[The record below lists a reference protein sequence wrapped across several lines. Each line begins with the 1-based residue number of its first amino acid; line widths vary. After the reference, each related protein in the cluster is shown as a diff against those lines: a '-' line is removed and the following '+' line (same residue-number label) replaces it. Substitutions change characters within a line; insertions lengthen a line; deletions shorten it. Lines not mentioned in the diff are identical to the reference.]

1 MNRRKQ
7 VLFSTLI
14 IYERSE
20 FWKFFVLLLTLL
32 SIEKTLKCYIESS
45 KLHCIYQDLHFKQPI
60 TNLVTYLFSIWRY
73 FEKTKV
79 CKIVSSF
86 HPLHLIEKCY
96 FSSSR
101 KVLKGCNWVINVWWV
116 KISSCSLLN
125 LAQGEPNHQRKK
137 RHYELLAF
145 QVHIHYL
152 WKIGRLCGRLFIWGI
167 EPAVSLISK
176 P

>member
-32 SIEKTLKCYIESS
+32 SIEKTLKYYIKSS

-137 RHYELLAF
+137 QDIMDSLLF
-145 QVHIHYL
+145 RRTSIICRKSGDCMGDYSFGGLSQLYL
-152 WKIGRLCGRLFIWGI
+152 
-167 EPAVSLISK
+167 
-176 P
+176 

>member
-32 SIEKTLKCYIESS
+32 SIEKTLKLYIKSS
-45 KLHCIYQDLHFKQPI
+45 KLHCIYQDLHFKQAI
-60 TNLVTYLFSIWRY
+60 ANLVTYLFSIWRY

-79 CKIVSSF
+79 CKIVSPF
-86 HPLHLIEKCY
+86 PPLHLIEKCY

-101 KVLKGCNWVINVWWV
+101 KVSKGCNWVINIWWV
-116 KISSCSLLN
+116 KISSCNLLN
-125 LAQGEPNHQRKK
+125 LAQGEPNHQRKNK
-137 RHYELLAF
+137 TLWTPCFSGAHPLFVENWEIGWETILLGDWAS
-145 QVHIHYL
+145 
-152 WKIGRLCGRLFIWGI
+152 C
-167 EPAVSLISK
+167 ISDL
-176 P
+176 